1 MPTVRKVLGQ
11 QNPSAATSTTLYTCP
26 SSTDTVL
33 SCVIVC
39 NRSATAT
46 SFRLSVDVNGA
57 GDSNE
62 DYFAYDVP
70 IEGNESIAIG
80 HGVTMDASDLLRC
93 YATLATLTFSAF
105 GQETTA

>member
-1 MPTVRKVLGQ
+1 MASTRKVLGQ
-11 QNPSAATSTTLYTCP
+11 SAPAAATSTTLYTVP
-26 SSTDTVL
+26 AVTETVL

-39 NRSATAT
+39 NRSATPT
-46 SFRLSVDVNGA
+46 SFRLGVDVNGA
-57 GDSNE
+57 GDGDS

-80 HGVTMDASDLLRC
+80 HGITMDATDLLRC

-105 GQETTA
+105 GQENT